1 MSTVTQLKEWADR
14 HAGPRGDLA
23 RRVATALEDKS
34 THAQW
39 SLIDIRREFETR
51 RGNDPW
57 WLRVFSFFSTMSYLS
72 PVFFAWLEL
81 KAVFGAYKN
90 VVGNLGEGKSV
101 NFLAFWSGGLPQD
114 GLKYEGTPVAT
125 VALVVL
131 LLFVGIFALHFVV
144 TVWESRVDVLDAE
157 LENLILDASLEIAK
171 SRAITPEEMASALDG
186 ASESLKRGLE
196 NLTVAV
202 EEIENIIKAVSNLA
216 ESIGGS
222 SGRIEEASKALQ
234 QTMQPLSRFG
244 EVAQNAGNTI
254 NLATEALTEART
266 GFIGGVGESIKV
278 LRELN
283 GATSLAASTM
293 EAAKVGIRDAASA
306 TKGVADATRDV
317 TQSVSRSFENVVSS
331 ISSSS
336 DLIRRVVDGI
346 AHANQQL
353 VMIAQDADSPQIRSF
368 VVEFEETANVMAQ
381 SVEVLSRAVEHVS
394 EQLRNWNEGSDVNS

>member
-1 MSTVTQLKEWADR
+1 
-14 HAGPRGDLA
+14 
-23 RRVATALEDKS
+23 
-34 THAQW
+34 
-39 SLIDIRREFETR
+39 
-51 RGNDPW
+51 
-57 WLRVFSFFSTMSYLS
+57 
-72 PVFFAWLEL
+72 
-81 KAVFGAYKN
+81 
-90 VVGNLGEGKSV
+90 
-101 NFLAFWSGGLPQD
+101 
-114 GLKYEGTPVAT
+114 
-125 VALVVL
+125 
-131 LLFVGIFALHFVV
+131 
-144 TVWESRVDVLDAE
+144 
-157 LENLILDASLEIAK
+157 
-171 SRAITPEEMASALDG
+171 MASALDV

-196 NLTVAV
+196 NLSVAV
-202 EEIENIIKAVSNLA
+202 EGTENIIKRVSNLA

-234 QTMQPLSRFG
+234 QTMEPLSRFG

-381 SVEVLSRAVEHVS
+381 SVDVLSRAVEHVS
-394 EQLRNWNEGSDVNS
+394 EQLRNWNEGPDVNS

>member
-39 SLIDIRREFETR
+39 SLIDIRREFESR
-51 RGNDPW
+51 RGNDPRS
-57 WLRVFSFFSTMSYLS
+57 LRILSFFSTMSYLS
-72 PVFFAWLEL
+72 PLIFAWWHLQD
-81 KAVFGAYKN
+81 VFSAYKN
-90 VVGNLGEGKSV
+90 FVENLDEGKSV
-101 NFLAFWSGGLPQD
+101 NFLAFWSGGLPQEW
-114 GLKYEGTPVAT
+114 LKYEGTPVAT
-125 VALVVL
+125 VAARVVL
-131 LLFVGIFALHFVV
+131 LFGLILVLHFGVSMY
-144 TVWESRVDVLDAE
+144 ESTVDVLDAE
-157 LENLILDASLEIAK
+157 LEDLILDASLEIAK
-171 SRAITPEEMASALDG
+171 SRAITPEEMASALDV
-186 ASESLKRGLE
+186 ASESLRRGLE

-202 EEIENIIKAVSNLA
+202 EGTENIIKAVSNLT

-254 NLATEALTEART
+254 NLATEALTAART
-266 GFIGGVGESIKV
+266 GFIGGVGESIKA
-278 LRELN
+278 LSDLN

-293 EAAKVGIRDAASA
+293 EAAKDGIRDAASA

-394 EQLRNWNEGSDVNS
+394 EQLKNWNEGSDVNS

>member
-1 MSTVTQLKEWADR
+1 MSTVMQLNEWADR
-14 HAGPRGDLA
+14 HAGARGDLA

-34 THAQW
+34 THPQW

-57 WLRVFSFFSTMSYLS
+57 WLRTLSFFSTMSYLS

-81 KAVFGAYKN
+81 KGVFGAYKN
-90 VVGNLGEGKSV
+90 VVGNLGEGKQV

-114 GLKYEGTPVAT
+114 GLQYEGMPVAT

-131 LLFVGIFALHFVV
+131 LLFALIFLLHLFVSLC
-144 TVWESRVDVLDAE
+144 ESRVDVLDAE

-171 SRAITPEEMASALDG
+171 SRAITPEEMATALDG

-196 NLTVAV
+196 NLTVAI
-202 EEIENIIKAVSNLA
+202 EGTENIIKTVSNIT

-244 EVAQNAGNTI
+244 EIAQNAGNTI
-254 NLATEALTEART
+254 NLATEALTVART
-266 GFIGGVGESIKV
+266 GFIGGVGESIKA
-278 LRELN
+278 LSDLN

-293 EAAKVGIRDAASA
+293 EAAKDGIRDAASA

-317 TQSVSRSFENVVSS
+317 SQSVSRSFENVVSS

-336 DLIRRVVDGI
+336 ELIRRVVEGI

-353 VMIAQDADSPQIRSF
+353 VTIAQDADSPQIHSF

-381 SVEVLSRAVEHVS
+381 SVDVLSRAVEHVS
-394 EQLRNWNEGSDVNS
+394 EQLRNWNEGPDANS

>member
-57 WLRVFSFFSTMSYLS
+57 WLRILSFFSTMSYLW
-72 PVFFAWLEL
+72 PVFFAWFEL

-131 LLFVGIFALHFVV
+131 LLFAGIFALHLVV

-171 SRAITPEEMASALDG
+171 SRAITPEEMASALDV
-186 ASESLKRGLE
+186 AAESLKRGLE
-196 NLTVAV
+196 NLSVAI
-202 EEIENIIKAVSNLA
+202 EGTENIIKRVSNLT

-234 QTMQPLSRFG
+234 QTMEPLSRFG
-244 EVAQNAGNTI
+244 EVAQNAGKTI

-293 EAAKVGIRDAASA
+293 EAAKDGIRDAASA

>member
-1 MSTVTQLKEWADR
+1 MSTVTQLNEWADK
-14 HAGPRGDLA
+14 HAGARGDLA
-23 RRVATALEDKS
+23 RRVATALDDKS

-39 SLIDIRREFETR
+39 SLIDIRREFESR
-51 RGNDPW
+51 RGNDPLG
-57 WLRVFSFFSTMSYLS
+57 LRVLSFFSTISYLF
-72 PVFFAWLEL
+72 PIFFAWLEL

-90 VVGNLGEGKSV
+90 VVENLGEGKQV
-101 NFLAFWSGGLPQD
+101 NFLAYWSGGLPQD
-114 GLKYEGTPVAT
+114 GLKYEGMPVAT
-125 VALVVL
+125 VAAWVVL
-131 LLFVGIFALHFVV
+131 LFGGIIFLHFWVSV
-144 TVWESRVDVLDAE
+144 RESSVDVLDAE

-171 SRAITPEEMASALDG
+171 SRAITPEEMASALDV

-196 NLTVAV
+196 NLSVAV
-202 EEIENIIKAVSNLA
+202 EGTENIIKRVSNLA

-234 QTMQPLSRFG
+234 QTMEPLSRFG

-266 GFIGGVGESIKV
+266 GFIGGVGESIKA
-278 LRELN
+278 LRDLN

-293 EAAKVGIRDAASA
+293 EAAKDGIRDAASA

-353 VMIAQDADSPQIRSF
+353 VIIAQDADSPQIRSF

-381 SVEVLSRAVEHVS
+381 SVDVLSRAVEHVS
-394 EQLRNWNEGSDVNS
+394 EQLRNWNEGPDVNS